1 MHSDTTIGKM
11 VAARPSKPH
20 PYCSPPQP
28 TTGMNYSRI
37 ALAGLGGTV
46 AYFALGFLLFAVLPL
61 ADEVRQFA
69 AVYRPE
75 ESMMRVA
82 PVGMAAMLVAMLAL
96 AALCAFAFRD
106 GSSFAHAMRFGLLV
120 GVFAAGSFVL
130 HNYVSLNIGL
140 RLALLQA
147 FAYFVQMVGA
157 ATAIA
162 LIYRP
167 TRAAAR
173 SSSRSD

>member
-1 MHSDTTIGKM
+1 
-11 VAARPSKPH
+11 
-20 PYCSPPQP
+20 
-28 TTGMNYSRI
+28 MNYSRI
-37 ALAGLGGTV
+37 ALAGLGATV

-75 ESMMRVA
+75 ESMKRVA
-82 PVGMAAMLVAMLAL
+82 PVGMVAMLLSMMAL
-96 AALCAFAFRD
+96 AALYASAFR
-106 GSSFAHAMRFGLLV
+106 GGAAIAQGMRFGLLV

-147 FAYFVQMVGA
+147 LAYFVQLLGA
-157 ATAIA
+157 GVVIA
-162 LIYRP
+162 LIYRSP
-167 TRAAAR
+167 RR
-173 SSSRSD
+173 IQ

>member
-1 MHSDTTIGKM
+1 
-11 VAARPSKPH
+11 
-20 PYCSPPQP
+20 
-28 TTGMNYSRI
+28 MNYSRI

-46 AYFALGFLLFAVLPL
+46 AYFALGFLLLALLPL

-82 PVGMAAMLVAMLAL
+82 PVGMAAMLVSMMAL
-96 AALCAFAFRD
+96 AALYAQVFRD
-106 GSSFAHAMRFGLLV
+106 GSSLRQGVRFGLLIA
-120 GVFAAGSFVL
+120 VFAAGSFVL

-147 FAYFVQMVGA
+147 VAYFVQLLGA
-157 ATAIA
+157 GVVIA

-167 TRAAAR
+167 KKPREVV
-173 SSSRSD
+173 S

>member
-1 MHSDTTIGKM
+1 
-11 VAARPSKPH
+11 
-20 PYCSPPQP
+20 
-28 TTGMNYSRI
+28 MNYPRV
-37 ALAGLGGTV
+37 ALAGLGATV
-46 AYFALGFLLFAVLPL
+46 AYFALGFVLLALLPL

-82 PVGMAAMLVAMLAL
+82 PVGMAAMLLSMMAL
-96 AALCAFAFRD
+96 AALYAQVFRD
-106 GSSFAHAMRFGLLV
+106 GSSLRQGVRFGLLIA
-120 GVFAAGSFVL
+120 VFAAGSFVL

-147 FAYFVQMVGA
+147 VAYFVQLLGA
-157 ATAIA
+157 GVVIA

-167 TRAAAR
+167 AGHRQIV
-173 SSSRSD
+173 S

>member
-1 MHSDTTIGKM
+1 MSY
-11 VAARPSKPH
+11 A
-20 PYCSPPQP
+20 
-28 TTGMNYSRI
+28 RI
-37 ALAGLGGTV
+37 ALAGLGATV
-46 AYFALGFLLFAVLPL
+46 AYFALGFLLLALLPL

-75 ESMMRVA
+75 ESMKRVA
-82 PVGMAAMLVAMLAL
+82 PVGMAAMLLSMMAL
-96 AALCAFAFRD
+96 AALYASAFGGR
-106 GSSFAHAMRFGLLV
+106 SSVAQGVRFGFLI

-147 FAYFVQMVGA
+147 VAYFIQLFVAGVV
-157 ATAIA
+157 IA

-167 TRAAAR
+167 TKLGFEPAA
-173 SSSRSD
+173 

>member
-1 MHSDTTIGKM
+1 
-11 VAARPSKPH
+11 
-20 PYCSPPQP
+20 
-28 TTGMNYSRI
+28 MNYSRI

-46 AYFALGFLLFAVLPL
+46 AYFALGSLLFALLPR

-75 ESMMRVA
+75 ESMKRVA
-82 PVGMAAMLVAMLAL
+82 PVGMVAMLLAMMAL
-96 AALCAFAFRD
+96 AALFALVFRE
-106 GSSFAHAMRFGLLV
+106 GSSVAQGVRFGFLV
-120 GVFAAGSFVL
+120 AVFAAGSFVL

-147 FAYFVQMVGA
+147 VAYFVQLFGSGVV
-157 ATAIA
+157 IA

-167 TRAAAR
+167 TR
-173 SSSRSD
+173 

>member
-1 MHSDTTIGKM
+1 
-11 VAARPSKPH
+11 
-20 PYCSPPQP
+20 
-28 TTGMNYSRI
+28 MNYSRI

-46 AYFALGFLLFAVLPL
+46 AYFALGFLLIAVLPL
-61 ADEVRQFA
+61 ADEIRQFA

-82 PVGMAAMLVAMLAL
+82 PVGMLAMLVSMMAL
-96 AALCAFAFRD
+96 AALYASAFR
-106 GSSFAHAMRFGLLV
+106 GSPAVAQGMRFGLLV

-147 FAYFVQMVGA
+147 LAYFVQLLGA
-157 ATAIA
+157 GVVIA

-167 TRAAAR
+167 TKL
-173 SSSRSD
+173 

>member
-1 MHSDTTIGKM
+1 
-11 VAARPSKPH
+11 
-20 PYCSPPQP
+20 
-28 TTGMNYSRI
+28 MNYSRI
-37 ALAGLGGTV
+37 AFAGLGATV
-46 AYFALGFLLFAVLPL
+46 AYFALGFLLFALLPL

-75 ESMMRVA
+75 EAMMRVA
-82 PVGMAAMLVAMLAL
+82 PVGMVAMLLSMMAL
-96 AALCAFAFRD
+96 GALYALAFRD
-106 GSSFAHAMRFGLLV
+106 VPSVAQGVRFGVLV

-147 FAYFVQMVGA
+147 LAYFVQLLGSSVV
-157 ATAIA
+157 IA

-167 TRAAAR
+167 TKP
-173 SSSRSD
+173 